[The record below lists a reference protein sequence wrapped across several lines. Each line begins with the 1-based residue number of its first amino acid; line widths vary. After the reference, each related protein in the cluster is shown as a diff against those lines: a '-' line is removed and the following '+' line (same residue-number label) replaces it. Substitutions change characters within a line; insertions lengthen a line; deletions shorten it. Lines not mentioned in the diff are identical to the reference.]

1 MAAMSAKL
9 LVVEDERDIRDML
22 IFALE
27 EAGFQVAEASTAERA
42 LSLLAEGYK
51 PDLLLVDWM
60 LPGASGVEL
69 ARRVKQKAELQDTP
83 LILLTARGEEDD
95 RVRGL
100 EAGADDYVVK
110 PFSPRELIARVRA
123 VLRRAGG
130 VVAAEQAIEIG
141 GIRLDTASHRVTVR
155 GETVKLGPTEYKIL
169 LFFMEHPER
178 VFSRTQM
185 LDAVWGHQV
194 VVEER
199 TIDVHM
205 RRLRKALEPFGV
217 QDYVQTVRGSGYRF
231 SHRT

>member
-1 MAAMSAKL
+1 MSAKI

-22 IFALE
+22 LFALE
-27 EAGFQVAEASTAERA
+27 EAGFQVTEAGTAERA

-51 PDLLLVDWM
+51 PDLFLVDWM

-69 ARRVKQKAELQDTP
+69 ARRIKQKPALQAIP

-100 EAGADDYVVK
+100 ESGADDYVVK
-110 PFSPRELIARVRA
+110 PFSPRELIARIRA
-123 VLRRAGG
+123 VLRRTGGAGST
-130 VVAAEQAIEIG
+130 EQAIEMG
-141 GIRLDTASHRVTVR
+141 GIRLDTASHRVTVK
-155 GETVKLGPTEYKIL
+155 GETIKLGPTEYKIL
-169 LFFMEHPER
+169 VFFMEHPER

-205 RRLRKALEPFGV
+205 RRLRKALEPMGV
-217 QDYVQTVRGSGYRF
+217 EEYVQTVRGSGYRF
-231 SHRT
+231 SHRV

>member
-1 MAAMSAKL
+1 MTAKL

-27 EAGFQVAEASTAERA
+27 EAGFQVTEASTAERA
-42 LSLLAEGYK
+42 LSLLAEGFK

-69 ARRVKQKAELQDTP
+69 ARRVKQKPELQDTP

-123 VLRRAGG
+123 VLRRSGA
-130 VVAAEQAIEIG
+130 VVNTEQAIEIG
-141 GIRLDTASHRVTVR
+141 GIRLDTASHRVTVK
-155 GETVKLGPTEYKIL
+155 GETIKLGPTEYKIL

-217 QDYVQTVRGSGYRF
+217 EEYVQTVRGSGYRF
-231 SHRT
+231 SHRI

>member
-69 ARRVKQKAELQDTP
+69 ARRVKQKVELQDTP

-130 VVAAEQAIEIG
+130 PVAAEQAIEIG
-141 GIRLDTASHRVTVR
+141 GIRLDMASHRVTVR

>member
-1 MAAMSAKL
+1 MTAKL

-22 IFALE
+22 SFALE
-27 EAGFQVAEASTAERA
+27 EAGFQVTEASTAERA
-42 LSLLAEGYK
+42 LSLLQEGLK

-69 ARRVKQKAELQDTP
+69 ARRVKQKAEWQDTP

-123 VLRRAGG
+123 VLRRSGAVIGT
-130 VVAAEQAIEIG
+130 EQAIEIG
-141 GIRLDTASHRVTVR
+141 GIRLDTASHRVTVK

-178 VFSRTQM
+178 VFSRTQI

-231 SHRT
+231 SHRI

>member
-130 VVAAEQAIEIG
+130 AVAAEQAVEIG

-231 SHRT
+231 SHRI

>member
-1 MAAMSAKL
+1 MSAKV

-22 IFALE
+22 TFALE
-27 EAGFQVAEASTAERA
+27 EAGFQVTEASTAERA
-42 LSLLAEGYK
+42 LSLLAESYR

-69 ARRVKQKAELQDTP
+69 ARRVKQKPELQGTP

-110 PFSPRELIARVRA
+110 PFSPRELIARIRA
-123 VLRRAGG
+123 VLRRSGSI
-130 VVAAEQAIEIG
+130 VSAEQTIEVG
-141 GIRLDTASHRVTVR
+141 GIRLDTASHRVTVK

-169 LFFMEHPER
+169 QFFMEHPER

-185 LDAVWGHQV
+185 LDAIWGHQV

-217 QDYVQTVRGSGYRF
+217 EEYVQTVRGSGYRF
-231 SHRT
+231 SHRS

>member
-1 MAAMSAKL
+1 MSAKL

-141 GIRLDTASHRVTVR
+141 GIRLDMASHRVTVR

>member
-1 MAAMSAKL
+1 MSAKV

-22 IFALE
+22 TFALE
-27 EAGFQVAEASTAERA
+27 EAGFQVTEASTAERA
-42 LSLLAEGYK
+42 LSLLAESYR

-69 ARRVKQKAELQDTP
+69 ARRVKQKPELQGTP

-110 PFSPRELIARVRA
+110 PFSPRELIARIRA
-123 VLRRAGG
+123 VLRRSGNI
-130 VVAAEQAIEIG
+130 VSAEQTVEVG
-141 GIRLDTASHRVTVR
+141 GIRLDTASHRVTVK

-169 LFFMEHPER
+169 QFFMEHPER

-185 LDAVWGHQV
+185 LDAIWGHQV

-217 QDYVQTVRGSGYRF
+217 EEYVQTVRGSGYRF
-231 SHRT
+231 SHRS

>member
-1 MAAMSAKL
+1 MSAKV

-22 IFALE
+22 TFALE
-27 EAGFQVAEASTAERA
+27 EAGFQVMEASTAERA
-42 LSLLAEGYK
+42 LSLLAENYR

-69 ARRVKQKAELQDTP
+69 ARRVKQKPELQSTP

-110 PFSPRELIARVRA
+110 PFSPRELIARIRA
-123 VLRRAGG
+123 VLRRSGNI
-130 VVAAEQAIEIG
+130 VTAEQTVEIG
-141 GIRLDTASHRVTVR
+141 GVRLDTASHRVTVK
-155 GETVKLGPTEYKIL
+155 GESVKLGPTEYKIL
-169 LFFMEHPER
+169 QFFMEHPER

-185 LDAVWGHQV
+185 LDAIWGHQV

-217 QDYVQTVRGSGYRF
+217 EDYVQTVRGSGYRF
-231 SHRT
+231 SHRI

>member
-141 GIRLDTASHRVTVR
+141 GIRLDMASHRVTVR

>member
-1 MAAMSAKL
+1 MTAKL

-27 EAGFQVAEASTAERA
+27 EAGFQVTEASTAERA

-69 ARRVKQKAELQDTP
+69 ARRVKQKPEMQDTP

-123 VLRRAGG
+123 VLRRSGA
-130 VVAAEQAIEIG
+130 VVNTEQAIEIG
-141 GIRLDTASHRVTVR
+141 GIRLDTASHRVTVK
-155 GETVKLGPTEYKIL
+155 GETIKLGPTEYKIL

-217 QDYVQTVRGSGYRF
+217 EEYVQTVRGSGYRF
-231 SHRT
+231 SHRI

>member
-130 VVAAEQAIEIG
+130 VVAAEQVIEIG
-141 GIRLDTASHRVTVR
+141 GIRLDMASHRVTVR

>member
-51 PDLLLVDWM
+51 PDLMLVDWM

-69 ARRVKQKAELQDTP
+69 ARRVKQKTELQDTP

-130 VVAAEQAIEIG
+130 GVATEQVIEIG

>member
-1 MAAMSAKL
+1 MTAKL

-27 EAGFQVAEASTAERA
+27 EAGFQVTEASTAERA
-42 LSLLAEGYK
+42 LSLLAEGFK

-69 ARRVKQKAELQDTP
+69 ARRVKQKPELQDTP

-123 VLRRAGG
+123 VLRRSGA
-130 VVAAEQAIEIG
+130 VVNTEQAIEIG
-141 GIRLDTASHRVTVR
+141 GIRLDTASHRVTVK
-155 GETVKLGPTEYKIL
+155 GETIKLGPTEYKIL

-217 QDYVQTVRGSGYRF
+217 EEYVQTVRGSGYRF
-231 SHRT
+231 SHRL

>member
-1 MAAMSAKL
+1 MTAKL

-22 IFALE
+22 LFALE
-27 EAGFQVAEASTAERA
+27 EAGFQVTDAGTAERA
-42 LSLLAEGYK
+42 LSLLTEGYK
-51 PDLLLVDWM
+51 PDLFLVDWM

-69 ARRVKQKAELQDTP
+69 ARRIKQKPELQDTP

-110 PFSPRELIARVRA
+110 PFSPRELIARIRA
-123 VLRRAGG
+123 VLRRAGTG
-130 VVAAEQAIEIG
+130 VSTEAAIEIG

-217 QDYVQTVRGSGYRF
+217 EEYVQTVRGSGYRF
-231 SHRT
+231 SHRI

>member
-51 PDLLLVDWM
+51 PDLMLVDWM

-69 ARRVKQKAELQDTP
+69 ARRVKQKTELQDTP

-141 GIRLDTASHRVTVR
+141 GIRLDMASHRVTVR